1 MSNNNYVLAL
11 TVGAASVLLIGY
23 LIYFDYK
30 RRADPHYKRKLH
42 ERRQKMKQKYPM
54 ALSSIMDDMET
65 YEAYM
70 NRTTNMA
77 ELSPFD
83 MSDHEIIQ
91 NFFQNEVKLSEEFF
105 RLGNLDEG
113 LAHMATAIMLCAQP
127 AALMEAMKLALPN
140 RVYNSL
146 LNKLPQL
153 QLMDTAFVDMDLSL
167 D

>member
-1 MSNNNYVLAL
+1 MSNNNCVLAL

-23 LIYFDYK
+23 LIYYDYK
-30 RRADPHYKRKLH
+30 RRADPHYKRKLR
-42 ERRQKMKQKYPM
+42 ERRQKMKQQFPM

-65 YEAYM
+65 YETYV
-70 NRTTNMA
+70 NGTTNMT
-77 ELSPFD
+77 EMNPFD

-127 AALMEAMKLALPN
+127 GTLMEAMKLALPN
-140 RVYNSL
+140 RIYNSL
-146 LNKLPQL
+146 VDKLPQL
-153 QLMDTAFVDMDLSL
+153 QLMDSAFVDMDLSL

>member
-1 MSNNNYVLAL
+1 MSNNNYVLAI

-23 LIYFDYK
+23 LIYYDYK
-30 RRADPHYKRKLH
+30 RRADPHYKRKLR

-54 ALSSIMDDMET
+54 VMSSIMDDLDT
-65 YEAYM
+65 YDTYM
-70 NRTTNMA
+70 TRTTNMT

-105 RLGNLDEG
+105 RMGNLDEG

-127 AALMEAMKLALPN
+127 GALMEAMKLALPN
-140 RVYNSL
+140 RIYNSL
-146 LNKLPQL
+146 VNKLPQL